1 MVGGCKGE
9 RSGDELGDGSGALS
23 LQLVATKSEE
33 HDEGATISRLLFTG
47 ERENSAARVS
57 PGSLQEA
64 GNNNMFLLTKI
75 VPDHKYLS
83 RLLKYENN
91 PLIL

>member
-9 RSGDELGDGSGALS
+9 RSGDELGDGFEAPSLTAL
-23 LQLVATKSEE
+23 QYRGTV
-33 HDEGATISRLLFTG
+33 HGR

-64 GNNNMFLLTKI
+64 ENNNMFLLAKI
-75 VPDHKYLS
+75 VPDYKYLY

>member
-9 RSGDELGDGSGALS
+9 RSGDELGDGFEAPSLKAL
-23 LQLVATKSEE
+23 QY
-33 HDEGATISRLLFTG
+33 
-47 ERENSAARVS
+47 SAARVS

-64 GNNNMFLLTKI
+64 GNNNMFLLAKI
-75 VPDHKYLS
+75 VPDYKYLY